1 MFKADTEIIIR
12 RPGAPAD
19 GMSAYAEIPARA
31 LKCDKELR
39 DAGEFPAVKC
49 ATSFLVPPPELPRIG
64 DSIVCGGRSYVVKS
78 VRLCRDLDG
87 KVVAARCITE

>member
-1 MFKADTEIIIR
+1 MFNADTKIVIR

-19 GMSAYAEIPARA
+19 GIAACTEIPARA

-39 DAGEFPAVKC
+39 IAGECPAVKY
-49 ATSFLVPPPELPRIG
+49 ATNFLVPPPELPRIG
-64 DSIVCGGRSYVVKS
+64 DSIVCGTRSYVVKS

>member
-1 MFKADTEIIIR
+1 MFEADTEIVIR

-19 GMSAYAEIPARA
+19 GTPTYTEIPARA

-39 DAGEFPAVKC
+39 GPGGLSAVRY
-49 ATSFLVPPPELPRIG
+49 ATNFLVPPPELPQIG
-64 DSIVCGGRSYVVKS
+64 DMIVCGGRSYAVKS

-87 KVVAARCITE
+87 KVVAARCVTE

>member
-1 MFKADTEIIIR
+1 MFKADTAITIR

-19 GMSAYAEIPARA
+19 GTTAYTEISARA
-31 LKCDKELR
+31 FKCDKELR
-39 DAGEFPAVKC
+39 DAGEVPAVKY
-49 ATSFLVPPPELPRIG
+49 ATSFLVPPPEFPRVG
-64 DSIVCGGRSYVVKS
+64 DSIVCGGRSYIVKS

>member
-1 MFKADTEIIIR
+1 MFEADTEIVIR

-19 GMSAYAEIPARA
+19 GTTAYIDIPARA

-39 DAGEFPAVKC
+39 IEGECPAVRY
-49 ATSFLVPPPELPRIG
+49 ATTFLVPPPELPRVG
-64 DSIVCGGRSYVVKS
+64 DAILCGNHSYVVKS

-87 KVVAARCITE
+87 RVVAARCITE

>member
-1 MFKADTEIIIR
+1 MFEADTEITIR

-19 GMSAYAEIPARA
+19 GTTACIEIPARA
-31 LKCDKELR
+31 LKCDKEFR
-39 DAGEFPAVKC
+39 GAGECPAVRY
-49 ATSFLVPPPELPRIG
+49 ATTFLVPPPELPQVG

-78 VRLCRDLDG
+78 LRLCRDLDG